1 MNKKTATCKTIRI
14 PLILVLLLVSVHSQA
29 IDTLRYYQVGKLWA
43 STYNPV
49 TYPKQIARFEP
60 QGPASV
66 KSIIITLSGS
76 KGGTA
81 LLRMFG
87 HEGGTVHPQLQADL
101 FPPITITKT
110 TDADDE
116 RVEIPIDGLNIRVE
130 NNQFFIAISNMVNV
144 NLRLGMN
151 ALNPSCK
158 ASAQTGGDFLF
169 STAEDAQG
177 KRTLQATRGFA
188 IDIVLA
194 YDPLPASP
202 WFVDVDDMA
211 NIKSGGT
218 TGGNVAIGNINHD
231 SHLDMLVGN
240 KVFLNN
246 GNGTFTNICSPAGV
260 DYTQNPAANMFIDM
274 DNDGWDDILFLSHD
288 ITQNY
293 LYLNNG
299 NNTYTKKQLNGL
311 PNFQSITSFS
321 IADINTDGF
330 PDIFIGQLWQPYG
343 TPTPNFLLLNTGNLS
358 FTDESNQLGGN
369 TLGFSRGSQWVD
381 YDNDGD
387 LDLYVANYAASLDR
401 LTSYDNFFR
410 NNGNGSF
417 DNIIAQTPIDNNN
430 GSLFYNMS
438 TGCDWA
444 DYDNDG
450 DMDLLHSN
458 FSHPRNM
465 PPVQY
470 QAPWGAGGSNITVKE
485 DTRMTTLFNN
495 DGAPNYTFTDMVNQ
509 VSERGGQIS
518 PIGLQLEETH
528 ANAAFGDLNN
538 DGLPDII
545 TTTFYECNFNDV
557 YIQQPDNSFALK
569 TFHYGLNKVN
579 GGENPTFVDYDN
591 DGKLDVLIGNG
602 GNFRFY
608 KNNALHGG
616 NFVSIELK
624 ATTGNKNAIGARAWV
639 WAGGKRYM
647 QDVTAGRG
655 INSQKPCRLFFGLGQ
670 NQTIDSTVVRWYG
683 NPTTER
689 FNNITINTLNYLSEG
704 GNVSLNTPQVNVPKT
719 QVKVS
724 PNPFNTTT
732 TFTLSLANTHPVL
745 LQIFDVLGRQIYT
758 ANHTF
763 AGGQQHLQWHTDV
776 AQGVYTYKLQIG
788 ETLYTGTLV
797 KQ

>member
-1 MNKKTATCKTIRI
+1 MKVYIIIA
-14 PLILVLLLVSVHSQA
+14 LLLVSFFSEA
-29 IDTLRYYQVGKLWA
+29 ADTLRYYQVGKLWA
-43 STYNPV
+43 STYSSS

-60 QGPASV
+60 QAPASV
-66 KSIIITLSGS
+66 KSIIVTLSGN

-101 FPPITITKT
+101 FAPITITKT

-116 RVEIPIDGLNIRVE
+116 RIEVPLDGLNIRVE
-130 NNQFFIAISNMVNV
+130 NNQFFVAISNMVNV
-144 NLRLGMN
+144 NLRVGMN
-151 ALNPSCK
+151 ALTPSCK

-169 STAEDAQG
+169 STAENAQG
-177 KRTLQATRGFA
+177 AWTMQGTRGFA
-188 IDIVLA
+188 IDVVLE

-202 WFVDVDDMA
+202 WFVDVDDIA
-211 NIKSGGT
+211 NIKSGGS
-218 TGGNVAIGNINHD
+218 TGGNVAVGNINHD
-231 SHLDMLVGN
+231 SYLDMLVGN

-246 GNGTFTNICSPAGV
+246 GNGTFTNICNPAGV
-260 DYTQNPAANMFIDM
+260 DYPVNPAANMFIDM

-288 ITQNY
+288 FTQNY
-293 LYLNNG
+293 LYINKG
-299 NNTYTKKQLNGL
+299 DNTFTKKQLNGL

-343 TPTPNFLLLNTGNLS
+343 TPMPNFLLLNTGNFG
-358 FTDESNQLGGN
+358 FTDETNQLRGN
-369 TLGFSRGSQWVD
+369 TVGFSRGSQWVD

-401 LTSYDNFFR
+401 ITSYDNFFR

-430 GSLFYNMS
+430 GKLFYNMS

-450 DMDLLHSN
+450 DIDLLHSN

-470 QAPWGAGGSNITVKE
+470 PAPWGPGGSNIMVKE

-495 DGAPNYTFTDMVNQ
+495 SGAPDYTFTDMVNQ
-509 VSERGGQIS
+509 VSELAGQIS
-518 PIGLQLEETH
+518 TMGLQLEETH

-538 DGLPDII
+538 DGLADII
-545 TTTFYECNFNDV
+545 TTTYYECNFNDV
-557 YIQQPDNSFALK
+557 YIQQPDHSFALK

-624 ATTGNKNAIGARAWV
+624 ANTGNKNAIGARVWV
-639 WAGGKRYM
+639 WAGGKSYM
-647 QDVTAGRG
+647 QEVTSGRG
-655 INSQKPCRLFFGLGQ
+655 IKSQKPCRLFFGLGQ
-670 NQTIDSTVVRWYG
+670 HKTIDSAVVRWYG
-683 NPTTER
+683 NPNTER

-704 GNVSLNTPQVNVPKT
+704 GNVTLNAPQLDASKT
-719 QVKVS
+719 QVEVS
-724 PNPFNTTT
+724 PNPFDNTT
-732 TFTLSLANTHPVL
+732 TFTLTLTQTQPVQ

-763 AGGQQHLQWHTDV
+763 AFGQQHLQWQTDV

-788 ETLYTGTLV
+788 QTLYTGVLV